1 MAMKYT
7 QKAIKC
13 SLQKKK
19 NQLNKKE
26 SVMQEI
32 RDKKAIR
39 YIETKQQNKS
49 RPSLVKMEGN
59 FEICYN
65 RDEL

>member
-1 MAMKYT
+1 MLTTK
-7 QKAIKC
+7 
-13 SLQKKK
+13 KKK